1 MLIILSSRL
10 SLNSRIPLLG
20 QHSLAPVGDAGSALF
35 RRRGVARLYAEADN
49 AVAQGNYNDASLL
62 QSQGDRLY
70 STLENLRVVIEEQ
83 EE

>member
-1 MLIILSSRL
+1 MPIIPYSKLLS
-10 SLNSRIPLLG
+10 NSRIPLLG

-62 QSQGDRLY
+62 QSQGDKLY
-70 STLENLRVVIEEQ
+70 ETLENLGVVITEQ
-83 EE
+83 E